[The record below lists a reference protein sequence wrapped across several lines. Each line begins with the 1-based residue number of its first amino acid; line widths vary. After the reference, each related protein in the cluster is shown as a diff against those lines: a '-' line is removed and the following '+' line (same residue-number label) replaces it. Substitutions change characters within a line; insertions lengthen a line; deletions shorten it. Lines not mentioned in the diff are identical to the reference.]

1 MNAGTQ
7 YLRQDSNL
15 MNMDY
20 AAALAELKAD
30 GNLEH
35 SDEGESS

>member
-1 MNAGTQ
+1 LNAGTH

-15 MNMDY
+15 MSMDY

-30 GNLEH
+30 ANLEH